1 MAAEIHSQILG
12 VDTILDAKDENL
24 DMKKLEKEFQ
34 EGLATVFAEV
44 KDIELRSNDEISKM
58 TTEEFFLELEILD
71 KQYES
76 KIKLLLEKQIAKEQ
90 EEKKLEEK
98 KELEAKKAQKVA
110 FENSE
115 LQNELKKNEVI
126 KADLQKSIA
135 LRSNLYIDTKL
146 SSIIRNER
154 LSLDPVSDRE
164 LVSKLYQDEIRQL
177 NKESKI
183 YNAQSRIKSF
193 KLSLRDA
200 KAGTQKYEESLKGL
214 FKAEQ
219 DLSALESTG

>member
-1 MAAEIHSQILG
+1 MAVEVNSYILG
-12 VDTILDAKDENL
+12 VDTILGAKDENM
-24 DMKKLEKEFQ
+24 DMVKLEKEFQ
-34 EGLATVFAEV
+34 EGLATVFAEI
-44 KDIELRSNDEISKM
+44 KDIELRSKDEISHM

-76 KIKLLLEKQIAKEQ
+76 KIKLLLEKQIAKKH

-98 KELEAKKAQKVA
+98 KEVESKKDQKAAFVKSVLHKELE
-110 FENSE
+110 
-115 LQNELKKNEVI
+115 KNEMI
-126 KADLQKSIA
+126 KADLQKSTD

-146 SSIIRNER
+146 SSVIRKER
-154 LSLDPVSDRE
+154 LGLDPVHDRE
-164 LVSKLYQDEIRQL
+164 IISKLYQEEIRQL

-200 KAGTQKYEESLKGL
+200 KIGSQKYEESLNGL

-219 DLSALESTG
+219 DLSVLESSG